1 LPATHTSA
9 DLADLLRHLDG
20 RSYKAYGD
28 LRHED
33 GYLFGAPY
41 PFRLHVDHVQ
51 ADPFAP
57 PSRLR
62 VCIQRSITGLPTHLL
77 DDPVRCV
84 GLCHGIAEAV
94 AAAMD
99 LVGGSGDRPTLQID
113 RPGQQI
119 LRRSCIQITDD
130 EVSIHFSAQLP
141 ANCRRILGHKAA
153 DLLCE
158 YLPSVVA
165 SGLIYKNLDS
175 QRLES
180 LSTSVA
186 DSEAIRAQL
195 AQRGLTA
202 FVADGSRLP
211 RHSGASDEPMT
222 DNLAINAD
230 DLAVNIVE
238 WKSPKSVRVQLHLA
252 DGRPITGTG
261 FRRGVTVIVGGGFHG
276 KSTLLDALR
285 LGIYAHVPGD
295 GRERV
300 VCDSTAVAIRA
311 EDGRR
316 VSGVDLSPFIGELP
330 HDRYPSHFVSDA
342 ASGSTSQAAAI
353 VEALEQ
359 SCQLLLIDE
368 DTAATNFMIR
378 DHRMR
383 QLISDDREPIT
394 PFIDRVRQLAASGIS
409 TILISGGSSD
419 YLGVADTVIA
429 MDNYQPSD
437 VTTRA
442 HELVVPSQQGRTD
455 PWPPG
460 QRRIPKR
467 DSISPLR
474 GRRAASVRARGLRE
488 IHVGQDELDLT
499 ALSQLVHCSQTRALA
514 QAIEYAHEHLID
526 GERDVV
532 EICAAI
538 AAKVDEEGLGIL
550 APGHRHPDVAQF
562 RHFELAAALNRLRS
576 LQIASE
582 PGVSD

>member
-1 LPATHTSA
+1 MQSLTTPPLSDTRASAA
-9 DLADLLRHLDG
+9 DLADLLHHLDG
-20 RSYKAYGD
+20 RGYKAYNELHNTEGFV
-28 LRHED
+28 
-33 GYLFGAPY
+33 FGEPF

-62 VCIQRSITGLPTHLL
+62 ICIQRAVTGLPTHLL
-77 DDPVRCV
+77 DDPVCCV

-94 AAAMD
+94 ATAMD
-99 LVGGSGDRPTLQID
+99 LVGGSGDRPMLQID

-130 EVSIHFSAQLP
+130 EVSIHFSARLP
-141 ANCRRILGHKAA
+141 AAGRRILGHKAI

-158 YLPSVVA
+158 DLPGVVA
-165 SGLIYKNLDS
+165 SGLVYRNLDAH
-175 QRLES
+175 RLAS
-180 LSTSVA
+180 LCTSVA
-186 DSEAIRAQL
+186 DAEALRAQL
-195 AQRGLTA
+195 SQQGLAA

-211 RHSGASDEPMT
+211 RATGASDEPM
-222 DNLAINAD
+222 AAD
-230 DLAVNIVE
+230 IVA
-238 WKSPKSVRVQLHLA
+238 WQSPETLSVELNLA

-261 FRRGVTVIVGGGFHG
+261 FRQGVTVIVGGGFHG

-316 VSGVDLSPFIGELP
+316 VSGVDLSPFIGALP
-330 HDRYPSHFVSDA
+330 HDQSPSHFISDD

-353 VEALEQ
+353 VEAVEQ

-368 DTAATNFMIR
+368 DTAATNFIIR
-378 DHRMR
+378 DHCMR

-442 HELVVPSQQGRTD
+442 HELVVPSQQGPTD

-460 QRRIPKR
+460 QRRIPRRGSINPQRGKR
-467 DSISPLR
+467 TS
-474 GRRAASVRARGLRE
+474 SVRARGLRE

-514 QAIEYAHEHLID
+514 QALAYAHEHLID

-538 AAKVDEEGLGIL
+538 AVKVDEEGLGIL
-550 APGHRHPDVAQF
+550 TPDRGHPDVAQF
-562 RHFELAAALNRLRS
+562 RHVELAASLNRLRS
-576 LQIASE
+576 LQIVSE
-582 PGVSD
+582 PGVSA